1 MNFVTKCC
9 NEEVITKSG
18 REYPD
23 GSRFYIST
31 SVDICSKCLEER
43 PQMIPACDWCG
54 EGSKLLLHVEH
65 DYLCPTCVKDRE
77 SEKEGAA

>member
-9 NEEVITKSG
+9 NADVIKSHG

-31 SVDICSKCLEER
+31 SVDICSKCLDER
-43 PQMIPACDWCG
+43 PQMIPSCDWCG
-54 EGSKLLLHVEH
+54 EGSEELEKVDH
-65 DYLCPTCVKDRE
+65 DNYCPACVKEQE